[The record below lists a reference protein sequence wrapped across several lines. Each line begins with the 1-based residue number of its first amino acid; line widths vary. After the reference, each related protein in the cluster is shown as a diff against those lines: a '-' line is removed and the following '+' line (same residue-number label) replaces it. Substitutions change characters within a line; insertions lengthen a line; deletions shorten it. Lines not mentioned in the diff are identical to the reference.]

1 MSDQVEREGSNS
13 IQFHN
18 ILAAALPVIKSKL
31 FMNIDYGE
39 LDSYAEF
46 VQYRVQRDLYELS
59 EERAPGNIS
68 WEDFVLLMRSAEEL
82 RDVSRAVICR
92 RMKEAFFDFDFT
104 EKEIGLF
111 RESDASAGD
120 QPGGALLFSKAEGI
134 ILMGLL
140 LYFAECAHFNRLQDT
155 VRPGCRWEDYFHDL
169 GHDSALWHTVLTG
182 FRDAIQRLDFKTD
195 RLEVRSDHGL

>member
-1 MSDQVEREGSNS
+1 MSDHLERKGPDS

-18 ILAAALPVIKSKL
+18 TLAAALPVIKSKL
-31 FMNIDYGE
+31 FMNMNIDYDE
-39 LDSYAEF
+39 LSCYAEF

-104 EKEIGLF
+104 EKEIQLF
-111 RESDASAGD
+111 RESDAAGD
-120 QPGGALLFSKAEGI
+120 HPGGRSFFLKAKGS
-134 ILMGLL
+134 
-140 LYFAECAHFNRLQDT
+140 Y
-155 VRPGCRWEDYFHDL
+155 
-169 GHDSALWHTVLTG
+169 
-182 FRDAIQRLDFKTD
+182 
-195 RLEVRSDHGL
+195 

>member
-59 EERAPGNIS
+59 EERAPGNIL

-104 EKEIGLF
+104 EKEIQLF
-111 RESDASAGD
+111 RESDAAGD
-120 QPGGALLFSKAEGI
+120 HPGGRSFFLKAKGS
-134 ILMGLL
+134 
-140 LYFAECAHFNRLQDT
+140 Y
-155 VRPGCRWEDYFHDL
+155 
-169 GHDSALWHTVLTG
+169 
-182 FRDAIQRLDFKTD
+182 
-195 RLEVRSDHGL
+195 